1 VQVQTVPAS
10 AAGATRPGGAIRSG
24 PAAEGGRAATR
35 RRRQLI
41 VLVAVLAGALLQ
53 VMQYAVNRA
62 IWLDEALI
70 VHNVL
75 NRGFRGLMDPLD
87 FGQTAPYGFLALERA
102 AVALLGGGEYALRLV
117 PLLAGLAALALFPA
131 VARRYVSAPA
141 RTVAVAI
148 FALTPFLVYYASEVK
163 QYSLDVLVATVVLW
177 AAAELRDRR
186 PGAVGKAMAAGV
198 LGAWLSQPAVFM
210 LAGAGLALMHGA
222 VRAGDRRRM
231 TALAGI
237 GAAWLASFA
246 GSYALSRRSLAD
258 PEYMQAFWRHGF
270 MPLPPAGA
278 ADWAWLPERF
288 VRMFREP
295 LGVVGENPFPLL
307 QHLQTGA
314 GVVLFAAGVAWMFRR
329 RPLRLAIAGLPFVLM
344 VAAAAVRAYPFAGNY
359 LTSGRVLMFLLPSLA
374 LVLGEGAAR
383 VWRAVPAGRAAAAGA
398 VALLLLPS
406 LVYATVSVPHARAE
420 VKPLLQYSAEQRR
433 PGDLL
438 YVYYNARPQYLY
450 YAPRYGWT
458 GANTV
463 MGICSRLRP
472 EAYIGDMARLRG
484 RPRVWLLFVD
494 GKGVDEFNERGLM
507 LSVLDHVGR
516 RLDDQ
521 VSVGASLYLYDLTVR
536 GPEPAPF
543 RAAVP
548 TFAPDAALDCRGPW
562 GNP

>member
-1 VQVQTVPAS
+1 MQVQTVPVP

-24 PAAEGGRAATR
+24 PAMARAATR

-41 VLVAVLAGALLQ
+41 VLVAVLAGALLR

-75 NRGFRGLMDPLD
+75 GRGFRGLMDPLEL
-87 FGQTAPYGFLALERA
+87 GQTAPYGFLALERA
-102 AVALLGGGEYALRLV
+102 AVELLGSSEYALRLV

-141 RTVAVAI
+141 RVVAVAV
-148 FALTPFLVYYASEVK
+148 FALAPFLVYYASEVK

-186 PGAVGKAMAAGV
+186 PGAAGKAAAAGV
-198 LGAWLSQPAVFM
+198 LGVWLSQPAVFM
-210 LAGAGLALMHGA
+210 LAGAGLALMHVA
-222 VRAGDRRRM
+222 VRDGDRRRM
-231 TALAGI
+231 AMLAAV

-270 MPLPPAGA
+270 MPLPPASA

-288 VRMFREP
+288 VRIFREP
-295 LGVVGENPFPLL
+295 LGVVGENPFPVL
-307 QHLQTGA
+307 QHLQTAA

-329 RPLRLAIAGLPFVLM
+329 RPLRLAVAGLPLVLM
-344 VAAAAVRAYPFAGNY
+344 VAASAVRAYPFAGDY
-359 LTSGRVLMFLLPSLA
+359 LTSGRVLVFLLPSLA

-383 VWRAVPAGRAAAAGA
+383 VWRAAPAGRAAAGGA
-398 VALLLLPS
+398 VALLLVPS

-420 VKPLLQYSAEQRR
+420 IKPLLEYSAEQRR

-438 YVYYNARPQYLY
+438 YVYYNARTQYRY

-458 GANTV
+458 DAGTV
-463 MGICSRLRP
+463 MGICARLRP
-472 EAYIGDMARLRG
+472 EGYIGDMMRLRG

-494 GKGVDEFNERGLM
+494 GEGVDEFDERGLM

-521 VSVGASLYLYDLTVR
+521 VSVGASLYLYDLTPR
-536 GPEPAPF
+536 APEPPPF
-543 RAAVP
+543 RAQVP
-548 TFAPDAALDCRGPW
+548 TFAPDPALDCRGPW
-562 GNP
+562 ENP